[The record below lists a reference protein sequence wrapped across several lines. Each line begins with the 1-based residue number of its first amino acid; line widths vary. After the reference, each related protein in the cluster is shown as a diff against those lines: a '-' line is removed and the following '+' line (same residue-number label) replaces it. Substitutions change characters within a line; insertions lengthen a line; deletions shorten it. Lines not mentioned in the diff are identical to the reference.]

1 VIRTIGVI
9 GAGDHMRQILLPAA
23 IAAGLR
29 PRVVAARTQASAQA
43 AAYPYGAEVVSGA
56 ADVASADVDAVVVA
70 VPVDQVASV
79 LRKVIPAGKPVY
91 VEKPGAATSAQA
103 SELAA
108 LADRYGTRL
117 QVGYMKRYAPA
128 YQRLRRAIADGD
140 LGPLTLASIRWAM
153 GPFGGRRG
161 LTDWLVENAVHAF
174 DLAGYLVGPLRIA
187 DVLVREIH
195 GEHVVLVQGDC
206 GDNGCFTMHACTT
219 GPWWHDNE
227 TVEVLGIGASI
238 SARNVTELALRR
250 GDDPAQ
256 VWSPNFSIPV
266 ARNLTGTLLGF
277 VPAVAAFAAPD
288 HHENPGPDMHQ
299 AAAVLGL
306 VEQVAAAAGA
316 A

>member
-1 VIRTIGVI
+1 MIRTIGVI
-9 GAGDHMRQILLPAA
+9 GAGDHMRQVLLPAA

-29 PRVVAARTQASAQA
+29 PRVVAARTKASALA
-43 AAYPYGAEVVSGA
+43 AAYPYGAEVVSGP
-56 ADVASADVDAVVVA
+56 ADVASADVDAVVAA
-70 VPVDQVASV
+70 VPVDQIASV
-79 LRKVIPAGKPVY
+79 LREVIPAGKPVY

-140 LGPLTLASIRWAM
+140 LGPLTLASIKWAM
-153 GPFGGRRG
+153 GPFGGQRG

-187 DVLVREIH
+187 DVLVREIR

-227 TVEVLGIGASI
+227 TVEVLGIGASMR
-238 SARNVTELALRR
+238 ARNVTELALRR
-250 GDDPAQ
+250 GDDPEQ

-288 HHENPGPDMHQ
+288 DHENPGPDMHQ
-299 AAAVLGL
+299 AAAVLRL
-306 VEQVAAAAGA
+306 VERVAAAAGA

>member
-1 VIRTIGVI
+1 MIRTIGVI
-9 GAGDHMRQILLPAA
+9 GAGDHMRQVLLPAA
-23 IAAGLR
+23 VAAGLR
-29 PRVVAARTQASAQA
+29 PTVVAARTPASALA
-43 AAYPYGAEVVSGA
+43 AASPYGAEVVSGA
-56 ADVASADVDAVVVA
+56 VDVATADVDAIVVA

-79 LRKVIPAGKPVY
+79 LRDVIPAGKPVY

-140 LGPLTLASIRWAM
+140 LGPLTLASIKWAM

-187 DVLVREIH
+187 DVLVREIR

-206 GDNGCFTMHACTT
+206 SDDACFTMHACTT

-227 TVEVLGIGASI
+227 TVEVLGIGASMR
-238 SARNVTELALRR
+238 ARNVTELALRR
-250 GDDPAQ
+250 GDDPEQ

-277 VPAVAAFAAPD
+277 VPAVAAFAAAD
-288 HHENPGPDMHQ
+288 DHENPGPDMHQ
-299 AAAVLGL
+299 AAVVLRL
-306 VEQVAAAAGA
+306 VERVAAAAGA

>member
-1 VIRTIGVI
+1 MIRTIGVI
-9 GAGDHMRQILLPAA
+9 GAGDHMRQVLLPAA
-23 IAAGLR
+23 VAAGLR
-29 PRVVAARTQASAQA
+29 PRVVAARTQASALA
-43 AAYPYGAEVVSGA
+43 AAYPYGAEVVSGP
-56 ADVASADVDAVVVA
+56 ADVASADVDAVVAA
-70 VPVDQVASV
+70 VPVDQIASV
-79 LRKVIPAGKPVY
+79 LREVIPAGKPVY

-140 LGPLTLASIRWAM
+140 LGPLTLASIKWAM
-153 GPFGGRRG
+153 GPFGGQRG

-187 DVLVREIH
+187 DVLVREIS

-227 TVEVLGIGASI
+227 TVEVLGIGASMR
-238 SARNVTELALRR
+238 ARNVTELALRR
-250 GDDPAQ
+250 GDDPEQ

-277 VPAVAAFAAPD
+277 VPAVAAFAAPGD
-288 HHENPGPDMHQ
+288 HENPGPDMHQ
-299 AAAVLGL
+299 AAAVLRV
-306 VEQVAAAAGA
+306 VERVAAAAGA